1 MLVRRAW
8 PSLRLVSIAPSL
20 VLCSISVHAVEG
32 FDVVRFPVAGFH
44 PFLAGVVSLGFG
56 RIEGRSG
63 SGGDGRGH
71 AADYTEKAAAVH
83 CRLLLVMH
91 PLVLLEVPTPWP
103 DARCLVDRK
112 STRLNSSH

>member
-1 MLVRRAW
+1 MRISDWSSDV
-8 PSLRLVSIAPSL
+8 
-20 VLCSISVHAVEG
+20 CSSDLSVHAVEG

-103 DARCLVDRK
+103 DARDRK

>member
-83 CRLLLVMH
+83 CRLLLVIH
-91 PLVLLEVPTPWP
+91 PLVLLEVP
-103 DARCLVDRK
+103 RSEERRVGKECV
-112 STRLNSSH
+112 STCRSRW